1 VGKAYDDDLYA
12 WIHDDA
18 GNDLEYDGLEVAV
31 FRAPATVED
40 FERFS
45 YGLQAVSSSVVDEA
59 LRDLGVEN
67 I

>member
-12 WIHDDA
+12 WVYDDVEK
-18 GNDLEYDGLEVAV
+18 GLEYDGLEVVV
-31 FRAPATVED
+31 FKAPATVED

-45 YGLQAVSSSVVDEA
+45 YGLQAVSPGVVDEA
-59 LRDLGVEN
+59 LRDLGAEG